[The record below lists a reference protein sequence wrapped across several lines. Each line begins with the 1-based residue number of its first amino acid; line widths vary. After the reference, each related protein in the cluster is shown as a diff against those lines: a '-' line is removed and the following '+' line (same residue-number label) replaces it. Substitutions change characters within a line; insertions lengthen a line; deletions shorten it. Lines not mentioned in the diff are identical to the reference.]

1 MADPSDYWQRRDLRI
16 DEILESW
23 RSAAAFG
30 SAALKSAI
38 LLNGAAALAMLA
50 FIANQWSAPV
60 EGKEAVKDAA
70 VLVPALRHFVVGVFS
85 AVLATGVGYFSAY
98 AENRGL
104 WYWVKDKKKVYK
116 TMFALTS
123 VFQIAAV
130 AFVVYAYV
138 RFWLGMEAGIAALV
152 G

>member
-1 MADPSDYWQRRDLRI
+1 MAKSNDYWHRRGLRI

-23 RSAAAFG
+23 RSAAAFAG
-30 SAALKSAI
+30 AALKSAI

-50 FIANQWSAPV
+50 FIANQWSVPA
-60 EGKEAVKDAA
+60 EGKEAAKDAA

-85 AVLATGVGYFSAY
+85 AVLATGFGYFSAF

-104 WYWVKDKKKVYK
+104 WYWVKDKEKVHK
-116 TMFALTS
+116 TLFTLGWAFS
-123 VFQIAAV
+123 IV
-130 AFVVYAYV
+130 AIVCVVYAYV

>member
-1 MADPSDYWQRRDLRI
+1 MANPSDYWNRRGYRI

-23 RSAAAFG
+23 RTAAAFAG
-30 SAALKSAI
+30 AALKSAI
-38 LLNGAAALAMLA
+38 LLNGAAALAILA
-50 FIANQWSAPV
+50 FVANQWSAV
-60 EGKEAVKDAA
+60 AAGEEAVKDAA
-70 VLVPALRHFVVGVFS
+70 VLVPPLRHFVVGVFS
-85 AVLATGVGYFSAY
+85 AVLATGVGYLSAF